1 MNKTEL
7 LLQDDRCLQNY
18 NICSHVIKNINAL
31 EAAETSPH
39 IFAFV

>member
-1 MNKTEL
+1 MSAEL
-7 LLQDDRCLQNY
+7 QHMLTCN
-18 NICSHVIKNINAL
+18 KNINAL